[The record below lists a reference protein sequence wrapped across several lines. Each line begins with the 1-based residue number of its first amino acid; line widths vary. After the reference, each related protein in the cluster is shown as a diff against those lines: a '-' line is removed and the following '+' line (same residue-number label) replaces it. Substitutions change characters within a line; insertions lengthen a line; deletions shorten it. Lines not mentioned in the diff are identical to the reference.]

1 MHVLTQLS
9 AHHESITV
17 APAAT
22 IDKVPSVIASH
33 LYHSLSSSQTTSATV
48 VQPNC
53 RTTDHWLQ
61 RCCNNIELCQFAIYQ
76 RDSQEVSFILA
87 LNLTVPK
94 HIRLQET
101 HATLFSC
108 RVAPG
113 GNPWNML
120 LRTVLTPAFSRQLPV
135 LFSFPRHSI
144 PFITPGSKFP
154 KLKRRVLPPWEG
166 RVQFVCFR
174 PKRATL
180 PYPKGKVILIKQTV
194 LLILGDCSGF
204 Q

>member
-9 AHHESITV
+9 ANHKSITV
-17 APAAT
+17 APVAT

-33 LYHSLSSSQTTSATV
+33 LYHSLSTTSATV

-61 RCCNNIELCQFAIYQ
+61 RCCNNIEPCQFAIYQ
-76 RDSQEVSFILA
+76 RDSQEVSFIPLA

-120 LRTVLTPAFSRQLPV
+120 LTPAFSRQLPV
-135 LFSFPRHSI
+135 LFSFPMHSI
-144 PFITPGSKFP
+144 PFITPDSKFP

-194 LLILGDCSGF
+194 LLIATWREFGVPMS
-204 Q
+204 